1 MSVVLL
7 GGKPVFSGTRTQEK
21 VKKIKSPPADIFC
34 YGISKGTTKKD
45 IVDDLD
51 EADFKITVD
60 DIVQM
65 YKPNINQMLFIA
77 INY

>member
-21 VKKIKSPPADIFC
+21 VKTIKSPPADIFC
-34 YGISKGTTKKD
+34 YGISEGTTKQD

-51 EADFKITVD
+51 SS
-60 DIVQM
+60 
-65 YKPNINQMLFIA
+65 
-77 INY
+77 